1 VQKYLLE
8 ELQGTKPTVN
18 LALIEQYLG
27 IAKYQH
33 TTLDQTARIGRAI
46 GLVYT
51 ASGGSLLTIE
61 ADRFPGEGKI
71 KATGKLGEV
80 LKESVEAALAYLK
93 VNSEELGIQPQSFKK
108 YDLHLHIPEGATPKD
123 GPSAGI
129 TIYVA
134 LASLFSGK
142 KVRQDTAITGELTL
156 KGDVLPIGGLK
167 EKLSAAIRDN
177 INTVIIPEGN
187 KRDVAKILVKIRD
200 VLTII
205 HISHASELL
214 NIIFMDKK
222 L

>member
-1 VQKYLLE
+1 
-8 ELQGTKPTVN
+8 
-18 LALIEQYLG
+18 
-27 IAKYQH
+27 
-33 TTLDQTARIGRAI
+33 
-46 GLVYT
+46 
-51 ASGGSLLTIE
+51 LTIE
-61 ADRFPGEGKI
+61 AEKFPGEGKI

-93 VNSEELGIQPQSFKK
+93 VNSEELDINPQSFKK
-108 YDLHLHIPEGATPKD
+108 YNLHLHIPEGATPKD

-142 KVRQDTAITGELTL
+142 KVRQDTAMTGELTL

-187 KRDVAKILVKIRD
+187 KRDVAKIPAEIRD

-214 NIIFMDKK
+214 DIIFMEKK
-222 L
+222 V